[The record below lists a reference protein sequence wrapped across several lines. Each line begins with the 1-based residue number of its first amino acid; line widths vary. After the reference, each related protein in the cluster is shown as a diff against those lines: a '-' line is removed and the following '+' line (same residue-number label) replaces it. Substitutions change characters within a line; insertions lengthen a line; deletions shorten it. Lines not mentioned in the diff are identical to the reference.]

1 MPPKI
6 SAALINQLLPFLPW
20 LKGYSAKYLKLDLT
34 AGLTV
39 AMVLIPQS
47 MAYARLAELPAYYGL
62 YAALL
67 PPLVAALF
75 GSSQQLAT
83 GPVAIVSLMTAASL
97 GPLAQSGSEG
107 YIAYAVMLALV
118 VGVVQLAL
126 GALRLGLV
134 VNFIS
139 HPVVNGFTN
148 AGAIII
154 ASSQLATFFGVQ
166 VDKAPH
172 YYQTIIRV
180 AAAAWERTHLPTL
193 FIGLLGF
200 TLMYFLKHRRPGS
213 PYVLVAVVV
222 TTLLSWGVGFE
233 NDRAVSLQDLEGPR
247 VGAAIKEYNAALDR
261 AAAHLAERNR
271 LNNHIFDLEEK
282 SGQGRMLLDLS
293 HQAEISSYLAERE
306 TENAALLRDKL
317 RSFRF
322 KVWESESGERVFHPE
337 DAPPPPGVGS
347 GFRPH
352 PGSWRLSLGGGRLD
366 QERITLRSGGEVV
379 GRVPPGLPAL
389 RPPRVDWRILP
400 QFFSYALI
408 ISLLGFM
415 EAISVAKSMAAQ
427 TGQRLDPNQELIGQG
442 LANIAG
448 AFTSGYPVSG
458 SFSRSAV
465 NLQAGARTFMSSVF
479 TSLAVVLVLV
489 FFTPLMYHLPLSVL
503 AGVIMLAVV
512 GLINVSGIVH
522 AWRAQKHDGI
532 IAVVTFVA
540 TLGFAPDLDKGILI
554 GAGLSLLVFLY
565 KSMRP
570 KVALLALGEDHAFHE
585 ALSHGLDMCDR
596 IAVIRF
602 DGPLFY
608 ANAAYLEDKISEQRR
623 KMPNLRHILLD
634 CEEIS
639 EMDASGEEALS
650 LVVDRIRSGGQ
661 KISLAAVH
669 LNMRKTMERTHLVA
683 KIGPENIYPTVA
695 DAVAVIHRDAHRDL
709 EEGVICPLQSMCPLG
724 SAREQEAKARREGS
738 GGREEKD

>member
-1 MPPKI
+1 MPTKSSI
-6 SAALINQLLPFLPW
+6 SVLAKAFPFLPW
-20 LKGYSAKYLKLDLT
+20 LKGYSVNHLKLDLI

-107 YIAYAVMLALV
+107 YIAYAILLSLV

-148 AGAIII
+148 ASALII

-172 YYQTIIRV
+172 YYETIFRV
-180 AAAAWERTHLPTL
+180 AVAAWERTHLPTL
-193 FIGLLGF
+193 LMGLLGF
-200 TLMYFLKHRRPGS
+200 TLMYFLKRRRPGS

-222 TTLLSWGVGFE
+222 ATILSWVFGFE
-233 NDRAVSLQDLEGPR
+233 NERTVSLKDLEGPR
-247 VGAAIKEYNAALDR
+247 VAAVVTEYNQTLDR
-261 AAAHLAERNR
+261 ATAHLEERNR
-271 LNNHIFDLEEK
+271 LNSHIFDLEERPGK
-282 SGQGRMLLDLS
+282 GRLLLDLS
-293 HQAEISSYLAERE
+293 HQAEISSYLAEQE
-306 TENAALLRDKL
+306 AENARLLREKL

-322 KVWESESGERVFHPE
+322 KVWESGQGDTFFHPE
-337 DAPPPPGVGS
+337 DAPPPAGAGS

-352 PGSWRLSLGGGRLD
+352 PGSWRLSLGSGRLD
-366 QERITLRSGGEVV
+366 RENITLRSGGEVV
-379 GRVPPGLPAL
+379 GAVPPGLPAL
-389 RPPRVDWRILP
+389 EPPRLDWRVLP

-415 EAISVAKSMAAQ
+415 EAISVAKAMAAQ

-448 AFTSGYPVSG
+448 SFTGSYPVSG
-458 SFSRSAV
+458 SFSRSAL

-479 TSLAVVLVLV
+479 TSLAVVLVLI

-512 GLINVSGIVH
+512 GLVNVSGIVH
-522 AWRAQKHDGI
+522 AWRAQRHDGI
-532 IAVVTFVA
+532 IAVISFVA
-540 TLGFAPDLDKGILI
+540 TLGFAPHLDRGILI

-565 KSMRP
+565 KVMRP
-570 KVALLALGEDHAFHE
+570 KVALLALGDDQVFHE
-585 ALSHGLDMCDR
+585 AKSHGLGTCDR

-608 ANAAYLEDKISEQRR
+608 ANAAYLEDKIAQQRR
-623 KMPNLRHILLD
+623 NRPNLRHILLD

-639 EMDASGEEALS
+639 DLDASGEETLS
-650 LVVDRIRSGGQ
+650 LIVDRIRSAGQ

-669 LNMRKTMERTHLVA
+669 LNMLETMERTHLLA
-683 KIGPENIYPTVA
+683 KIGSENIYPTVA
-695 DAVAVIHRDAHRDL
+695 GAVAAVHRDAHRGL
-709 EEGVICPLQSMCPLG
+709 EEGTVCPLQSICPQG
-724 SAREQEAKARREGS
+724 SDCEEESRDP
-738 GGREEKD
+738 EEKN